1 MQETL
6 VWFLGGEDPLVKG
19 YATPP
24 VFWDFPGSSEGKE
37 YTCNSG
43 DLGSIPGLGR
53 SPGRWYGNL
62 LQYCFLENPPG
73 QRSLA
78 SCSPLGCKEWETNEL
93 LSMQVPFKDVC
104 TNENVYSNESDHEW
118 SLLYKFLPV
127 CRLHHLVLFGWS
139 LVFQS
144 CVHAK
149 SCLIPSDPLDCSLLG
164 SSVHEILWARIVEW
178 IAISWLQRIFLT

>member
-1 MQETL
+1 M
-6 VWFLGGEDPLVKG
+6 KG
-19 YATPP
+19 YATPQY
-24 VFWDFPGSSEGKE
+24 FWVSLVAQMVKKE
-37 YTCNSG
+37 STCNAG
-43 DLGSIPGLGR
+43 DLGLIPGLGR
-53 SPGRWYGNL
+53 SPGGWRGNL
-62 LQYCFLENPPG
+62 LQYCFLENPHG

-78 SCSPLGCKEWETNEL
+78 SYSPLGCKEWETNEL

-104 TNENVYSNESDHEW
+104 TNESVYSNESDHEW

-127 CRLHHLVLFGWS
+127 CRLHHLVSFGWR

-149 SCLIPSDPLDCSLLG
+149 SCPIPSDHLDCSLLG

-178 IAISWLQRIFLT
+178 VAISWLQRIFLT